1 MSARTDTVRAV
12 IRGSVGIAIAMGVM
26 NVATYA
32 FVIFAAHLLG
42 PRDYSGVAS
51 LMGLLL
57 VVNVLALGLQATGA
71 RRVAAEPARAQEI
84 QTSVMAATYRSAIGL
99 GLICLAFTPLIAWG
113 LDLEDWAAAAMIG
126 ISVVPLTLM
135 GGQAGIL
142 QGRERWGMLS
152 AIYLGMGLGRLGVA
166 LIVLPAIDSVFG
178 AMLAVAVSA
187 WIPALVGGWA
197 LRRLRTEPR
206 SSTGAVEAN
215 TIVREVFG
223 NAHALL
229 AFFAL
234 SNLDVIIARAR
245 FDETE
250 AGLYAG
256 GLILTKAV
264 LFLPQFVVVIAFP
277 AMASAAHKSRMYLRG
292 LAAVGGIGIIATLGA
307 VVLSSLA
314 VTFIGGSEYSAVE
327 PDIWVFATMGTL
339 LAMIQLMVYEVVARQ
354 HRGSIM
360 VVWAGF
366 AAVAVAGMFVDD
378 GRSLARAVAALDFV
392 LLLTLVLVAIYHP
405 AMQSEPAADS
415 NPTVNKETA

>member
-1 MSARTDTVRAV
+1 MSSRTGNLRSV

-32 FVIFAAHLLG
+32 FTIFAAHVLG
-42 PRDYSGVAS
+42 PRDYGGVAS

-71 RRVAAEPARAQEI
+71 RRVAAEPERRGEI
-84 QTSVMAATYRSAIGL
+84 EASVMAATYRSAVAL
-99 GLICLAFTPLIAWG
+99 GLLCLALTPLITWG
-113 LDLEDWAAAAMIG
+113 LSLDDWAAAAMIG
-126 ISVVPLTLM
+126 ISVVPLTVM

-142 QGRERWGMLS
+142 QGEERWGLLAS
-152 AIYLGMGLGRLGVA
+152 IYLGMGIGRLSVA
-166 LIVLPAIDSVFG
+166 LVVMPLIDTVFG

-187 WIPALVGGWA
+187 WIPALVGALA
-197 LRRLRTEPR
+197 LRRIRAT
-206 SSTGAVEAN
+206 SAAAAGTATGA
-215 TIVREVFG
+215 IVREVLG

-234 SNLDVIIARAR
+234 SNLDVVIARAR
-245 FDETE
+245 FDEHE

-277 AMASAAHKSRMYLRG
+277 AMASAARKHRMYLRG
-292 LAAVGGIGIIATLGA
+292 LAAVGAIGAVATLGA

-314 VTFIGGSEYSAVE
+314 VTFIGGSEYSDVE

-354 HRGSIM
+354 HRASILI
-360 VVWAGF
+360 VWAGF
-366 AAVAVAGMFVDD
+366 AAVAVAGMFVGNGPD
-378 GRSLARAVAALDFV
+378 LARVVAALDLA
-392 LLLTLVLVAIYHP
+392 LLVTLVLVATFHP
-405 AMQSEPAADS
+405 ALQAEP
-415 NPTVNKETA
+415 ETDELVA